1 MNETAG
7 CVLIVAH
14 APLASALRDIALH
27 AFAECS
33 ANVHAVDIPA
43 DRTLAQ
49 AFADLRKVLDVQ
61 RGRQVLVLLDVLGA
75 TPGNALQSILTEYP
89 NVRVA
94 AGVNVPMLWRSLCYR
109 SDAPEQWLE
118 RALAGGARGV
128 QPLLAETG
136 S

>member
-49 AFADLRKVLDVQ
+49 ASAELRKVLDVQ